1 MKQKKVR
8 FYLIYL
14 IIFIQKD
21 SLLGY
26 KTSFTLSVIVVDQQE
41 TKEAVQFLKYY
52 QELNANLPINSTYK
66 TTQIPVPGPIV
77 IGSIIL
83 QAGFASQAIQV
94 KKNQIFLKIH
104 FRVLHI
110 MFIFMM
116 ILF

>member
-1 MKQKKVR
+1 M
-8 FYLIYL
+8 ICL
-14 IIFIQKD
+14 IIFIQKKD

-94 KKNQIFLKIH
+94 KKKPNFFKNP
-104 FRVLHI
+104 F
-110 MFIFMM
+110 
-116 ILF
+116 